1 MTTII
6 SISVPPV
13 VSVCCDFIE
22 SHGIVDG
29 VYRLSGISSNIQRL
43 KKSFDEDKLP
53 DLARDRQVL
62 QDIHSVSSLVKLYFR
77 DLPAPV
83 CTFHLYDQFVSAVK
97 SAEELRI
104 LRLREVLGE
113 LPDVNYT
120 TLEFLLKHLHRLSLR
135 HSETGMTA
143 KNLAIV
149 WAPNLLRCPALEVGG
164 VEALQGVAVQ
174 AVVTEYLIKYCH
186 LVFTSPSQANTPRSA
201 LKSHSPHTFPISSPI
216 KLLSLEEAQ
225 RQYHNMTARRTH
237 ILPLQT
243 LTLNRKK
250 KEKPWRVL
258 FPRKQ
263 EEILEENPSS
273 SSITEAARRPEA
285 DLDCPLETKSLL
297 RRGESQPDSPVI
309 LRCLRRLDSESNTF
323 SREKRSSLR
332 DKFRKFALS
341 PISSSHNIIEK
352 LSSVETDLGI
362 PSSLAGQHVNQKILH
377 LNESL
382 EFIDASSD
390 EDDCELSPS
399 NKRSRICDL
408 KRHSPNVVDKVIKEA
423 IKDIN
428 SENCD
433 SNQEF
438 KAENSGNSEKQQVP
452 ASNSKASGEIKSNKI
467 NYHSE
472 SFPVIQKTLLQVGY
486 IKIDNTDLS
495 LKQRSAA

>member
-1 MTTII
+1 MSDKIYFYF
-6 SISVPPV
+6 ISVPPV

-29 VYRLSGISSNIQRL
+29 VYRLSGITSNIQRL

-53 DLARDRQVL
+53 DLAADRQVL

-77 DLPAPV
+77 ELPAPV
-83 CTFHLYDQFVSAVK
+83 CTFQLYDQFVSAVK
-97 SAEELRI
+97 SPEEVRI

-113 LPDVNYT
+113 LPDVNFT

-149 WAPNLLRCPALEVGG
+149 WAPNLLRCPALELGG

-186 LVFTSPSQANTPRSA
+186 LVFSSPSQANTPRSA

-225 RQYHNMTARRTH
+225 RQYQNMTSRRTH

-258 FPRKQ
+258 FSRKQ
-263 EEILEENPSS
+263 EEILEETPSCSEPSS
-273 SSITEAARRPEA
+273 SSGPRRLDS
-285 DLDCPLETKSLL
+285 DLD
-297 RRGESQPDSPVI
+297 QQDSPVI

-341 PISSSHNIIEK
+341 PISSSHNIIDK
-352 LSSVETDLGI
+352 LSNIETDLTV
-362 PSSLAGQHVNQKILH
+362 PASLAGQHVNQKILH

-390 EDDCELSPS
+390 EEDCELSPS

-408 KRHSPNVVDKVIKEA
+408 KRPSPSPSVVDKVIKEA

-438 KAENSGNSEKQQVP
+438 KAENCKNREKQLP
-452 ASNSKASGEIKSNKI
+452 TSTSKASGEIKSDKI

-486 IKIDNTDLS
+486 IKTNL
-495 LKQRSAA
+495 